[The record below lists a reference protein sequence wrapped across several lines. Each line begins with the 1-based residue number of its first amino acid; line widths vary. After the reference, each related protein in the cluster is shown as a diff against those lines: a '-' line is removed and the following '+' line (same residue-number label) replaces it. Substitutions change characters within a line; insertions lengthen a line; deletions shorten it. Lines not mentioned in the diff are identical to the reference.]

1 MQFQLASVLIF
12 LLVACAFLAV
22 TLLVGRVVR
31 PSTPNAGKGAAY
43 ECGEQA
49 LGGGWFNFNPRFYL
63 VALVFLIFDVEV
75 VFIYPVAVVFRR
87 WLDTSLGAVALLEI
101 ALFVAVLAV
110 GLAYVWRRGD
120 LEWLRALRAGGD
132 RTDAGGDAAPA
143 RD

>member
-1 MQFQLASVLIF
+1 MQFHFASVLIF

-31 PSTPNAGKGAAY
+31 PAMPSAAKGAAY

-49 LGGGWFNFNPRFYL
+49 LGGGWFNFNPRFYM
-63 VALVFLIFDVEV
+63 VALVFVIFDVEV

-87 WLDTSLGAVALLEI
+87 WLDTGVGAVALVEI
-101 ALFVAVLAV
+101 GVFVAVLAL

-120 LEWLRALRAGGD
+120 LEWLRALRD
-132 RTDAGGDAAPA
+132 PA
-143 RD
+143 RE